1 MENNIPENRN
11 PQNQAPRP
19 AAPRPAAQRPAASA
33 PQRPA
38 ANVPQ
43 RPAANSP
50 QRPAANVPQRPA
62 ANAPQRPAANSP
74 QRPAASSAQRPT
86 ANAPQRPAASSPQRP
101 AASSAQRPIQNNA
114 PIKPVQPPMPP
125 KASDA
130 PEAENP
136 TQSTASVPAEEG
148 AKKKTTLSKAGA
160 EMMSSAVKALI
171 YIAAVFVVAIF
182 LSIIIIRV
190 GNDVFALVKSDEVID
205 ITIPEEAKLSDVANI
220 LHENSIISFPG
231 LFTMY
236 GNMKKDNGVFIA
248 GDYSVSPAMSYDDL
262 RAAFKPQPV
271 TGTSWI
277 TIPEGYTVDEFIAL
291 MESYGIGEREKYI
304 DVINNYEFDYWFVKE
319 IPEDPNR
326 HYRLEGYL
334 FPHTYEFY
342 NSSSEVTV
350 INKLLARFEE
360 VFVDAYREKAAEL
373 GMSVDDIITIASLIE
388 KEAGTAADYRYVSS
402 VFHNRLN
409 NPGRFPKLES
419 DATTVYALQLD
430 NDGVRPENISA
441 DQIRNYDSPYNS
453 YKNSGLIPGAIANP
467 SASAIRYALYPTES
481 NYFFFVAGPG
491 GKTYFASSQA
501 EHDQNIAM
509 VKKQMEQ

>member
-1 MENNIPENRN
+1 
-11 PQNQAPRP
+11 
-19 AAPRPAAQRPAASA
+19 
-33 PQRPA
+33 
-38 ANVPQ
+38 
-43 RPAANSP
+43 
-50 QRPAANVPQRPA
+50 
-62 ANAPQRPAANSP
+62 
-74 QRPAASSAQRPT
+74 
-86 ANAPQRPAASSPQRP
+86 
-101 AASSAQRPIQNNA
+101 
-114 PIKPVQPPMPP
+114 MPP
-125 KASDA
+125 KASDT

-136 TQSTASVPAEEG
+136 TQSTASAPAKEG

-160 EMMSSAVKALI
+160 EMMSSAVKALL

-334 FPHTYEFY
+334 FPDTYEFY
-342 NSSSEVTV
+342 LNEDPKSV
-350 INKLLARFEE
+350 IGRFIDNYNKKITPEIKQ
-360 VFVDAYREKAAEL
+360 KAADL
-373 GMSVDDIITIASLIE
+373 GYTMDEMLTLASIIQKECDFDIE
-388 KEAGTAADYRYVSS
+388 ECKNVSS
-402 VFHNRLN
+402 VFHNRLKN
-409 NPGRFPKLES
+409 SRETYLGSDVTYFYLKNMADYLGGSDSEKFDFLLTKYYTYNKYRKGLPAGAICNPGIKAITAAVEPADTDYYYFLTDET
-419 DATTVYALQLD
+419 ATEFYYAETYSQHL
-430 NDGVRPENISA
+430 
-441 DQIRNYDSPYNS
+441 
-453 YKNSGLIPGAIANP
+453 ANGKK
-467 SASAIRYALYPTES
+467 
-481 NYFFFVAGPG
+481 AG
-491 GKTYFASSQA
+491 
-501 EHDQNIAM
+501 IM
-509 VKKQMEQ
+509 